1 MGGIYSSVGRRDGYI
16 GKYFYFYAMYLT
28 GQLWPIS
35 LFPDVEEILT
45 SSDRVY
51 GHYYSRGW
59 L

>member
-35 LFPDVEEILT
+35 LFPDGLL
-45 SSDRVY
+45 
-51 GHYYSRGW
+51 YSYED
-59 L
+59 